1 MKAEFSPFVQRFMA
15 LWQQRGGRIE
25 VHESQ
30 AAARLSLLLT
40 LRELRVREI
49 LAWPPAA
56 LLLPGLTEALA
67 DAGIALIQ
75 PERGRLRA
83 ELTVGL
89 TEAAAGLA
97 ATGSLVL
104 AGPVVD
110 AWLPALLPVYA
121 LVFLP
126 IPRLFSDLTAWQ
138 RAQKT
143 EGLGRAL
150 LIGGPSISADI
161 EWHAHTGM
169 FGPRQLHVVLLPP
182 PENGELSTQVPHE
195 A

>member
-1 MKAEFSPFVQRFMA
+1 MNAEGSPLVRRFMTV
-15 LWQQRGGRIE
+15 WQQRGGRIE
-25 VHESQ
+25 VHKSQ

-49 LAWPPAA
+49 LAWPSAA
-56 LLLPGLTEALA
+56 LLLPGLVEALA
-67 DAGIALIQ
+67 DAGIALFQ

-83 ELTVGL
+83 ELAVGL
-89 TEAAAGLA
+89 TDAAAGLA

-104 AGPVVD
+104 AGPFVD

-121 LVFLP
+121 LVLLP
-126 IPRLFSDLTAWQ
+126 VTQLFEDLVSWQ

-143 EGLGRAL
+143 DDLGSVL
-150 LIGGPSISADI
+150 LVGGPSVSADI
-161 EWHAHTGM
+161 EWHAHPGM
-169 FGPRQLHVVLLPP
+169 FGPRQLHVLLLPP
-182 PENGELSTQVPHE
+182 PETG